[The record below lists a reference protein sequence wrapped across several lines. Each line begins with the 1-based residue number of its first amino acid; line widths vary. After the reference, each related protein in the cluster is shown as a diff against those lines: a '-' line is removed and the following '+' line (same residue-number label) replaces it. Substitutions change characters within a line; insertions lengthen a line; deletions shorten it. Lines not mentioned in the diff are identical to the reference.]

1 MFGCIRGCSATQS
14 QAEKGRDSIPPIEDE
29 HQQFRPVFSCNP
41 ILSAVKQNLWYGVMH
56 LQLPNTHLGFVPM
69 RLLFF
74 KHPYLANESKFPFW
88 NGGPVLRW
96 RGPFF
101 FLPTNPLNNGIISL
115 FSGDYLIVIVGRNWQ
130 LLPTTLASR
139 SPRFVG
145 YEVSYFKN
153 TKLTSLRLLQQIEI
167 SKNQHSN
174 YTSFWRRCKV
184 EISMLNWQCIQES
197 NPASWQIQRPQ
208 LLCPILLD
216 MPHIFTA

>member
-1 MFGCIRGCSATQS
+1 MRCSELWQWTMVGTILFKFTITSQGLKLKIVFGCIRGCSATQS

-88 NGGPVLRW
+88 NGGHVLRW

-101 FLPTNPLNNGIISL
+101 FLPTNQLNNGIISL
-115 FSGDYLIVIVGRNWQ
+115 LGWLSHRHRGTQ
-130 LLPTTLASR
+130 LATT
-139 SPRFVG
+139 
-145 YEVSYFKN
+145 
-153 TKLTSLRLLQQIEI
+153 
-167 SKNQHSN
+167 SN
-174 YTSFWRRCKV
+174 YPC
-184 EISMLNWQCIQES
+184 Q
-197 NPASWQIQRPQ
+197 P
-208 LLCPILLD
+208 
-216 MPHIFTA
+216 

>member
-1 MFGCIRGCSATQS
+1 MA
-14 QAEKGRDSIPPIEDE
+14 A
-29 HQQFRPVFSCNP
+29 
-41 ILSAVKQNLWYGVMH
+41 
-56 LQLPNTHLGFVPM
+56 FVDA
-69 RLLFF
+69 L
-74 KHPYLANESKFPFW
+74 
-88 NGGPVLRW
+88 
-96 RGPFF
+96 
-101 FLPTNPLNNGIISL
+101 PLNLRLRKGGIPYPRLKMNINSSDLCSRVTRYWALSNRISDMGWCTFNYQTRIWDSYPWGCYFSNIPTWQMSPSFRFEMVDL
-115 FSGDYLIVIVGRNWQ
+115 FYDGAAHSSSYPPTHWIMASFPFSGDYLIVIVGRNWQ

-167 SKNQHSN
+167 SKNEHSN

-184 EISMLNWQCIQES
+184 EISMLNWPCIQES

>member
-1 MFGCIRGCSATQS
+1 MTYSLALVLSSIDSPIPTICVVQNFGNERWLVPSLFKFTITSQGLKLKIVFGCIRGCSATQS

-145 YEVSYFKN
+145 YE
-153 TKLTSLRLLQQIEI
+153 I
-167 SKNQHSN
+167 
-174 YTSFWRRCKV
+174 
-184 EISMLNWQCIQES
+184 
-197 NPASWQIQRPQ
+197 
-208 LLCPILLD
+208 
-216 MPHIFTA
+216 